1 MLTEVLKYL
10 KRDDFVRTVHKGTFE
25 IVGGEIAPLNFLI
38 LNQFFYIHGSILN
51 DGLYRYGDKLDLLD
65 ETFTGTIYAL
75 AIPKPVL
82 ELADEITEF
91 VYSEEAKPSVYK
103 SESFDGY
110 SYSKADDED
119 NDWRKKFS
127 SRLRGWRK
135 I

>member
-1 MLTEVLKYL
+1 MLTEILKYL
-10 KRDDFVRTVHKGTFE
+10 KNDEFVRTVHKGTFE
-25 IVGGEIAPLNFLI
+25 IVGGEIAPLDFLI
-38 LNQFFYIHGSILN
+38 PNQFFYIRGSILN

-82 ELADEITEF
+82 DLADEITEF

-110 SYSKADDED
+110 SYSKGDDEE

-135 I
+135 V